1 MKNKINNKEFGM
13 LTYGITPPKA
23 HHSHEKI
30 QEIAARQIKRIE
42 QLNVDALVIYDIQ
55 DESDRTDE
63 KRIFDFIETV
73 DPSIY
78 ANEYLKV
85 LKMPKIV
92 YRCVGNYDK
101 KDFVRWLNSG
111 EDQYSVFVGTASKS
125 QAITISLGEAY
136 EKAQQTENSPLLGG
150 VVIPE
155 RHFERRD
162 EPKRLAR
169 KVEQGCEYFISQCV
183 YDASISKAFLR
194 DYKKYF
200 EENNLEIKP
209 IIFTLT
215 PCGSPKTL
223 QFIKWLGI
231 RVPKWVEDDL
241 LGAKDMLEQ
250 SLNLIEAFFAELSVY
265 AKELG
270 IPVGCNVESVSIRK
284 VEIEA
289 SIKLA
294 KDIREYINRKKM

>member
-1 MKNKINNKEFGM
+1 MKEKVEKKEFGT
-13 LTYGITPPKA
+13 LTYGITPPKS

-30 QEIAARQIKRIE
+30 QEIAGRQIKRIK
-42 QLNVDALVIYDIQ
+42 QLDIDALVIYDIQ

-63 KRIFDFIETV
+63 KRVFDFIETV
-73 DPSIY
+73 DPSVY
-78 ANEYLKV
+78 ANEYLKE
-85 LKMPKIV
+85 LEIPKIV

-101 KDFVRWLNSG
+101 ANFVDWLHSG
-111 EDQYSVFVGTASKS
+111 IDQYSVFVGTSSKS
-125 QAITISLGEAY
+125 QAITISLGDAY
-136 EKAQQTENSPLLGG
+136 DEVKKAKNPPLLGG

-155 RHFERRD
+155 RHLERRD

-183 YDASISKAFLR
+183 YDTAISKAFLR

-215 PCGSPKTL
+215 PCGSEKTL
-223 QFIKWLGI
+223 KFIKWLGI
-231 RVPKWVEDDL
+231 RVPKWVEEDL
-241 LGAKDMLEQ
+241 LQADNMLEQ
-250 SLNLIEAFFAELSVY
+250 SLNLIEAFFAELSAY
-265 AKELG
+265 ALKRG
-270 IPVGCNVESVSIRK
+270 IPIGCNVESVSIRK

-294 KDIREYINRKKM
+294 KDIKGYIERYK

>member
-1 MKNKINNKEFGM
+1 MKEKVENKSFGT
-13 LTYGITPPKA
+13 LTYGITPPKS
-23 HHSHEKI
+23 HHPHKKI
-30 QEIAARQIKRIE
+30 QEIAERQIQRIK
-42 QLNVDALVIYDIQ
+42 QLDIDALVIYDIQ

-63 KRIFDFIETV
+63 KRVFEFIETV
-73 DPSIY
+73 DPSVY
-78 ANEYLKV
+78 ANQYLKE
-85 LKMPKIV
+85 LKIPKII

-101 KDFVRWLNSG
+101 ADFIDWLQTAKD
-111 EDQYSVFVGTASKS
+111 EYSVFVGTSSSNQDVSISLVDAYEEVKKASKPP
-125 QAITISLGEAY
+125 
-136 EKAQQTENSPLLGG
+136 KLGG

-155 RHFERRD
+155 RHLELRD

-200 EENNLEIKP
+200 EENDLDIKP

-215 PCGSPKTL
+215 PCGSEKTL

-231 RVPKWVEDDL
+231 RVPNWVEEDL
-241 LGAKDMLEQ
+241 LQAENMLEQ
-250 SLNLIEAFFAELSVY
+250 SLNLIESFFGELSEYGQKIGVP
-265 AKELG
+265 
-270 IPVGCNVESVSIRK
+270 IGCNVESVSIRK
-284 VEIEA
+284 IEIEA

-294 KDIREYINRKKM
+294 KEIKAYIERHK